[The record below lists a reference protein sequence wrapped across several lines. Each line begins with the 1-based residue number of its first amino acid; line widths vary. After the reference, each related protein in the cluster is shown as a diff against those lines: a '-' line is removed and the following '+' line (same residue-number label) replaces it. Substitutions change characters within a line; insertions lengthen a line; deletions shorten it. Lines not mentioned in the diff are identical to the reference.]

1 MLVARSRGLFA
12 LGLKAERPALQEH
25 LAIGFRPRT
34 FLSWH
39 SLLLQHEFK
48 RSASEAFFFVTVTKH

>member
-34 FLSWH
+34 SLMALS
-39 SLLLQHEFK
+39 SP
-48 RSASEAFFFVTVTKH
+48 AA